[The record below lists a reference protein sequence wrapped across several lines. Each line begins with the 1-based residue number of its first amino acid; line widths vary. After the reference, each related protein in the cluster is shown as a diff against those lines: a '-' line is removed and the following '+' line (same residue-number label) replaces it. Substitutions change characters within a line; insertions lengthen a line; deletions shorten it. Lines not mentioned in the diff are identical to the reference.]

1 MVKSLSV
8 FFPAYNEE
16 GNIER
21 TTEKALA
28 VLKTLDLKWEVIII
42 DDGSKDQ
49 TGKIADDLA
58 AKHPQVKA
66 VHQPNGGY
74 GAALRAGFANSTLE
88 WITYTDGD
96 GQFDFAEITKMLEAA
111 ESADAVWGYRIKRQD
126 PFYRLVF
133 AKGWTISLWV
143 LLGLRLKDPDCG
155 FKLFKRSVIEA
166 IMPLE
171 SRRGAMINAE
181 LAAKTK
187 NKGFTIAQVGLHHY
201 PRLAGKP
208 TGANL
213 QVIIKSYLDLLKLW
227 WKLQK

>member
-16 GNIER
+16 GNIR
-21 TTEKALA
+21 NTVEKAIA
-28 VLKTLDLKWEVIII
+28 VLKTLDLKWEIIII
-42 DDGSKDQ
+42 DDGSKDK
-49 TGKIADDLA
+49 TGQIADELVE
-58 AKHPQVKA
+58 KYSQVRA

-74 GAALRAGFANSTLE
+74 GAALRAGFANSTLD
-88 WITYTDGD
+88 WVTYTDGD
-96 GQFDFAEITKMLEAA
+96 GQFDFAEITNMLAAA
-111 ESADAVWGYRIKRQD
+111 ENADVVWGYRIKRND
-126 PFYRLVF
+126 PFYRLLF
-133 AKGWTISLWV
+133 AKGWTISLWL
-143 LLGLRLKDPDCG
+143 LLGLNLKDPDCG
-155 FKLFKRSVIEA
+155 FKLFKKSVVES

-181 LAAKTK
+181 LAAKAQ
-187 NKGFTIAQVGLHHY
+187 NKGFLIAQVGVHHY
-201 PRLAGKP
+201 PRVAGKP

>member
-16 GNIER
+16 GNIGN
-21 TTEKALA
+21 TAEKAIA
-28 VLKTLDLKWEVIII
+28 VLKTLDLKWEVVII
-42 DDGSKDQ
+42 DDGSKDK
-49 TGKIADDLA
+49 TGQIADELA
-58 AKHPQVKA
+58 EKYSQVRV

-88 WITYTDGD
+88 WVTYTDGD
-96 GQFDFAEITKMLEAA
+96 GQFDFAEISNMLAAA
-111 ESADAVWGYRIKRQD
+111 ENADVVWGYRIKRND
-126 PFYRLVF
+126 PFYRLLF
-133 AKGWTISLWV
+133 AKGWTISLWL
-143 LLGLRLKDPDCG
+143 LLGLNLKDPDCG
-155 FKLFKRSVIEA
+155 FKLFKKSVVES

-171 SRRGAMINAE
+171 SKRGAMINAE
-181 LAAKTK
+181 LAAKAQ
-187 NKGFTIAQVGLHHY
+187 NKGFLIAQVGVHHY

-213 QVIIKSYLDLLKLW
+213 SVIIKSYLDLLKLW